1 MNTSLNARLL
11 DVADA
16 AVDLVADRVAS
27 STADPKLTID
37 TKSSR
42 TDMVTNM
49 DRWVE
54 RTLVDA
60 ISLARPGDGF
70 LGEEG
75 TSQESTTGV
84 TWVIDPID
92 GTTNFVYDIP
102 GYSISVAASVDGS
115 VVAGL
120 VHDPVRSE
128 RFRATLGGGAT
139 LNDAPIRVGTPASL
153 ATSLVATGFSYDS
166 DRRRA
171 QAHALIEVLPAV
183 RDIRRFGGAAL
194 DLCSLACGR
203 VDAYYERGLQPWDL
217 AAGALIATEAGA
229 IVDTHEADNGALVGA
244 SPSIYVDFSDLVAM
258 SGAHLA

>member
-1 MNTSLNARLL
+1 MSAALNSALL
-11 DVADA
+11 EVADA
-16 AVDLVADRVAS
+16 AVDLVTDRVAKS
-27 STADPKLTID
+27 SADPDLAID

-42 TDMVTNM
+42 TDMVTDM

-54 RTLVDA
+54 HTLVQS
-60 ISLARPGDGF
+60 ISAARPGDGF

-75 TSQESTTGV
+75 TSSASTTGV
-84 TWVIDPID
+84 TWIIDPID

-102 GYSISVAASVDGS
+102 GYSISVAASIDGS
-115 VVAGL
+115 VVAGI

-128 RFRATLGGGAT
+128 RFRATLSGGAT
-139 LNDAPIRVGTPASL
+139 RNDEAIRVSTPLNL
-153 ATSLVATGFSYDS
+153 ATSLVATGFSYQS
-166 DRRRA
+166 ERRRA
-171 QAHALIEVLPAV
+171 QAKVLEHVLPAV

-229 IVDTHEADNGALVGA
+229 TVDVHDADDGALIGA
-244 SPSIYVDFSDLVAM
+244 SPSIFSDFSELISE